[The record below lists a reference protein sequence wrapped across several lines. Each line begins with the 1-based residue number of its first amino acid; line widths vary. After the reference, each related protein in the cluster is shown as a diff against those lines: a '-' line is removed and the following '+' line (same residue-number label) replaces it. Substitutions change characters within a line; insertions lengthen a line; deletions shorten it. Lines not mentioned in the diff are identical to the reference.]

1 LLSVYFDSSSSA
13 SAEPA
18 PAAAPADVSTDTATS
33 AAAAGPALGSCSDT
47 LHDFVSNLIN
57 DGAAKAAYLAD
68 PLAALSSAGLGDI
81 SPADVQEVLPLIAD
95 SLPAGLPTDL
105 SALPVDLGDLPLDL
119 PAGVPGLD
127 GLSGALPAVPGLDAL
142 TGALPAGVPGL
153 DAVTGALPAVP
164 GLDAV
169 TGALPAVPGLDAVTG
184 ALPAVPG
191 LDAVTGALPAVPGL
205 DAVTGALPAVPGLDA
220 VTGALPAVPGLDAVS
235 GALPAGVPGLDAL
248 SGALPAVPGLDAL
261 SGVLPTS
268 DLPTLSEAP
277 MDGAPGLGA
286 LPVVGELPVGDLSS
300 LPVDV
305 PASLPSLPDLGSVG
319 DLAHDV
325 SASLPTL
332 GDAVS
337 ALPVDVP
344 QLPTLSAPVLGD
356 VTAGVDDAA
365 ASLGIDG
372 NLVSSANSASLTD
385 PVFGTSTETAFG
397 DVAAGANLD
406 PQNFGGTGSVSTD
419 LVDAAGGVSGSL
431 GSDVSAWGGVATP
444 AGDLAVGSM
453 VSPEDGVKVA
463 AQSPLGDLNLDLST
477 DGGHLSVTPGDVSDV
492 LDTQN
497 LGDTGDAVV
506 GTVAH
511 AVTVTGGVLADN
523 VSSGSDGLGGLL
535 TGTAGT
541 VAHTLDTTAGT
552 VSDGVQT
559 GTDAVT
565 DHAANLPSVDDL
577 QVPQL
582 PQVPDLAATDL
593 PQVTDVTGGHLP
605 AGLPSLPVDVPD
617 VSGVTHGVTDL
628 VSHNPVVDVVHGT
641 PVGGVAEGVTDHL
654 TQVTDHL
661 GDLNL
666 GL

>member
-1 LLSVYFDSSSSA
+1 
-13 SAEPA
+13 
-18 PAAAPADVSTDTATS
+18 
-33 AAAAGPALGSCSDT
+33 
-47 LHDFVSNLIN
+47 
-57 DGAAKAAYLAD
+57 
-68 PLAALSSAGLGDI
+68 
-81 SPADVQEVLPLIAD
+81 
-95 SLPAGLPTDL
+95 
-105 SALPVDLGDLPLDL
+105 
-119 PAGVPGLD
+119 
-127 GLSGALPAVPGLDAL
+127 
-142 TGALPAGVPGL
+142 
-153 DAVTGALPAVP
+153 
-164 GLDAV
+164 
-169 TGALPAVPGLDAVTG
+169 
-184 ALPAVPG
+184 
-191 LDAVTGALPAVPGL
+191 
-205 DAVTGALPAVPGLDA
+205 
-220 VTGALPAVPGLDAVS
+220 
-235 GALPAGVPGLDAL
+235 
-248 SGALPAVPGLDAL
+248 
-261 SGVLPTS
+261 
-268 DLPTLSEAP
+268 
-277 MDGAPGLGA
+277 
-286 LPVVGELPVGDLSS
+286 
-300 LPVDV
+300 
-305 PASLPSLPDLGSVG
+305 VG

-372 NLVSSANSASLTD
+372 DLVSSANSASLTD

-419 LVDAAGGVSGSL
+419 LVDASGGVSGGL
-431 GSDVSAWGGVATP
+431 GSDVSAWSGVATP
-444 AGDLAVGSM
+444 AGDLAVGAL

-477 DGGHLSVTPGDVSDV
+477 DGGQLSVTPGDVSDV

-552 VSDGVQT
+552 VSDSVQT

-641 PVGGVAEGVTDHL
+641 PVGGAVEGVTDHL
-654 TQVTDHL
+654 TQVTDHI